1 MLITSLEHEMSNNTK
16 MCRKNPILGD
26 ILNDKYSLR
35 QNRTK
40 KAKKYPKIQH
50 KSGGQKFSSHTIFTK
65 LCTWVV
71 KTLPHISREK
81 KSQIRTPPPR

>member
-1 MLITSLEHEMSNNTK
+1 MLITSLVHEMSINTK

-26 ILNDKYSLR
+26 ILNAKYSLR
-35 QNRTK
+35 QNLTK

-50 KSGGQKFSSHTIFTK
+50 KSGGQKFSSHKIFTK

-71 KTLPHISREK
+71 KIPPHISCGT
-81 KSQIRTPPPR
+81 QFPIRTPPPR